1 MIIFSYEPRDAVV
14 PLMDVSLTAV
24 LTLDAL
30 GATQLLVVVI
40 IMPDP
45 RRCPQLRRRLH
56 DAEAGGIRS
65 LSCDLPNSN
74 TVLLAFE

>member
-14 PLMDVSLTAV
+14 PLMDVSPTAV

-40 IMPDP
+40 MPDP
-45 RRCPQLRRRLH
+45 RRCPQLRRRLN